1 MDWRQFFSEHSGVI
15 CENTSE
21 ERELL
26 TEIFG
31 QGMTIDFDEIDEDFV
46 MDVVNGALLAEGFC
60 YPITYGLNAGML
72 FSCVPNKSCIPFRD
86 ALAADR
92 HDAVFVE
99 DLI

>member
-1 MDWRQFFSEHSGVI
+1 MNWKQFFGEHSGVI

-26 TEIFG
+26 TEILD
-31 QGMTIDFDEIDEDFV
+31 QGMTIDFDEINEYFV
-46 MDVVNGALLAEGFC
+46 TGLVSGKPLSEEVD
-60 YPITYGLNAGML
+60 YPVTYGIVSGKITIRTTDAG
-72 FSCVPNKSCIPFRD
+72 CIPFRD

-92 HDAVFVE
+92 RDTVFVE